1 MNVASNRTSL
11 VLWLLP
17 FLFTAGCN
25 HEGSDTIVVS
35 GHVEATEVR
44 VASKVGGRLEAIAF
58 EEGDRVEKGQE
69 LARIDT
75 VDLELVLD
83 AARAEEQQAGAQL
96 RLLLAGAREEDIAEA
111 LAQVRRAQADLDGAE
126 RDLERMEGLLA
137 SGSGTTKS
145 RDDALTRRDTAQAAL
160 AAAEER
166 HRRLV
171 AGSRPE
177 EIDAARARLAAAE
190 ARIAQ
195 LDQQIHDAILV
206 SPVDGVVTEKLAEA
220 GELLPVGGG
229 VALVTDLSG
238 AWLNV
243 YLGEPS
249 LPRIRIGQS
258 VEVRT
263 DDGQVR
269 EGEISFVSSEA
280 EFTPKNVQTQDERVK
295 LVFRV
300 KIRLFNE
307 DHLFK
312 PGMPAEARI
321 QPVAPGSDGGEA

>member
-1 MNVASNRTSL
+1 MSFESVQRLLWIVLLSGSFSCRQKTSD
-11 VLWLLP
+11 
-17 FLFTAGCN
+17 
-25 HEGSDTIVVS
+25 EIVVS

-44 VASKVGGRLEAIAF
+44 VSTKVGGTLEALAF
-58 EEGDRVEKGQE
+58 DEGDSMTRGQE

-75 VDLELVLD
+75 VDLRLALD
-83 AARAEEQQAGAQL
+83 AARAERAQASAGL
-96 RLLLAGAREEDIAEA
+96 RLLLAGARAEDIEEA
-111 LAQVRRAQADLDGAE
+111 KAQVARAEADLDGAARE
-126 RDLERMEGLLA
+126 LERMEGLLQ

-145 RDDALTRRDTAQAAL
+145 RDDALTRRDLARASVDAAQ
-160 AAAEER
+160 ER
-166 HRRLV
+166 LRKLQ

-177 EIDAARARLAAAE
+177 EIDAARARVAASE

-195 LDQQIHDAILV
+195 LEQQIRDATIV
-206 SPVDGVVTEKLAEA
+206 SPVDGIVSEKLAER
-220 GELLPVGGG
+220 GELLGPGGG
-229 VALVTDLSG
+229 IALVTDLSG
-238 AWLNV
+238 AWLTV

-249 LPRIRIGQS
+249 LGRIRIGQS

-269 EGEISFVSSEA
+269 KGEISFVASEA

-300 KIRLFNE
+300 KIRLFND

-321 QPVAPGSDGGEA
+321 EPLGSGSGG

>member
-1 MNVASNRTSL
+1 MNVVRNRTSRY
-11 VLWLLP
+11 LWLLP
-17 FLFTAGCN
+17 FLFNVGCN
-25 HEGSDTIVVS
+25 QEGSETIVVS

-44 VASKVGGRLEAIAF
+44 VAAKVGGTLEAIAF
-58 EEGDRVEKGQE
+58 DEGDRVTKGQE

-75 VDLELVLD
+75 VDLRLALD
-83 AARAEEQQAGAQL
+83 AARAEEQQARAEL
-96 RLLLAGAREEDIAEA
+96 RLLLAGSREEDIAEA
-111 LAQVRRAQADLDGAE
+111 EAQVERAQADLDGAE
-126 RDLERMEGLLA
+126 RELERMEGLLA

-160 AAAEER
+160 AAARER
-166 HRRLV
+166 HRKLL

-177 EIDAARARLAAAE
+177 EIEAARARVAAAA

-195 LDQQIHDAILV
+195 LDQQVHDAILV

-220 GELLPVGGG
+220 GELLSVGGG
-229 VALVTDLSG
+229 VAVVTDLAG

-243 YLGEPS
+243 YLGEPN
-249 LPRIRIGQS
+249 LARIRIGQS

-269 EGEISFVSSEA
+269 KGEISFVSSEA

-295 LVFRV
+295 LVYRV

-321 QPVAPGSDGGEA
+321 EPVTARAGGGEA

>member
-1 MNVASNRTSL
+1 MNVAWNRTSRT
-11 VLWLLP
+11 LWLFLIP
-17 FLFTAGCN
+17 FAVACN
-25 HEGSDTIVVS
+25 QDGSQTIVVS

-44 VASKVGGRLEAIAF
+44 VATKVGGTLETIAF
-58 EEGDRVEKGQE
+58 DEGDAVKKGQE

-75 VDLELVLD
+75 VDLELALD
-83 AARAEEQQAGAQL
+83 AARAEEQQARAQL

-111 LAQVRRAQADLDGAE
+111 QAQVERAQADLEGAQ
-126 RDLERMEGLLA
+126 RDLDRMEGLLA

-145 RDDALTRRDTAQAAL
+145 RDDALTRRDTARAAL
-160 AAAEER
+160 AAAQER

-177 EIDAARARLAAAE
+177 EIDAARARVAAAE

-195 LDQQIHDAILV
+195 LEQQVHDAILV

-220 GELLPVGGG
+220 GELLPAGGG
-229 VALVTDLSG
+229 VALVTDLAG

-243 YLGEPS
+243 YLGEPN

-269 EGEISFVSSEA
+269 KGEISFVSSEA

-321 QPVAPGSDGGEA
+321 EPVTLPAGGGEA